1 MGISN
6 LPLNEMFS
14 LGTKDVHPLLY
25 YLIFKVFIKLFGILN
40 IVNLTLIGKVVS
52 LIPFYLI
59 TLLSF
64 TKVKKNFGILTAGLF
79 TFCINSMPQLMLY
92 GVELRMYSWALFF
105 ITASFIYFIEITKN
119 SNLKN
124 WAILTILTICSAYTH
139 YFASIT
145 SFIIYFILLI
155 YIILNN
161 KKMFKNWIISAIIA
175 VLSFIPW
182 LFIVLGQFSEI
193 QGNYW
198 INSINIDTIISYFY
212 FVISPAEIFIKGNEL
227 LNPTIL
233 GTIFIIAIIILIAF
247 NLKDKNEK
255 IMNNF
260 GIIAILI
267 FILVPLIGIIA
278 SINSPVF
285 HHRYMI
291 PALGC
296 FWLGFSILLTKAYNK
311 KEIFIPIIV
320 LILVISIIGTINFID
335 IEEND
340 VKATIQQNNS
350 LQNIIGSGNVIFYD
364 KFPLYF
370 EQSTYYLP
378 DNHHLSFDSDMGI
391 TIKNALTDPGIRGEI
406 ANGSKVYYV
415 DGGKS
420 NYQECIDAGLVLEK
434 VNVNLTEKDIN
445 EYKIYEI
452 KIDK

>member
-1 MGISN
+1 
-6 LPLNEMFS
+6 
-14 LGTKDVHPLLY
+14 
-25 YLIFKVFIKLFGILN
+25 
-40 IVNLTLIGKVVS
+40 
-52 LIPFYLI
+52 
-59 TLLSF
+59 
-64 TKVKKNFGILTAGLF
+64 
-79 TFCINSMPQLMLY
+79 
-92 GVELRMYSWALFF
+92 
-105 ITASFIYFIEITKN
+105 
-119 SNLKN
+119 
-124 WAILTILTICSAYTH
+124 
-139 YFASIT
+139 
-145 SFIIYFILLI
+145 
-155 YIILNN
+155 
-161 KKMFKNWIISAIIA
+161 
-175 VLSFIPW
+175 
-182 LFIVLGQFSEI
+182 
-193 QGNYW
+193 
-198 INSINIDTIISYFY
+198 
-212 FVISPAEIFIKGNEL
+212 
-227 LNPTIL
+227 
-233 GTIFIIAIIILIAF
+233 
-247 NLKDKNEK
+247 
-255 IMNNF
+255 MNNF